1 MRRSLPIIALLSTLA
16 VLLALV
22 PPAGYAQ
29 TTEPALPLRLSRTF
43 GYGGGGR
50 IQGTFTLSVPERPG
64 LVRVEFLVDGRVVS
78 AADAPPFSYR
88 FNTAHFDPGPHTLS
102 AIGHTAQGQALASNT
117 YRREFLTSAE
127 AWQATRDLLVPLL
140 VFVGL
145 AVVASALVPALLSRR
160 QGTRPGAYGAAG
172 GAVCPRC
179 ELPYAR
185 HFLAPNLLVGKL
197 ARCPHCGKWAV
208 VGRASPTALEQA
220 EARWAA
226 QQGQAS
232 AEPEQEGERLRRA
245 LEDSR
250 FEE

>member
-1 MRRSLPIIALLSTLA
+1 MRPRCNAKWILS
-16 VLLALV
+16 ALV
-22 PPAGYAQ
+22 VLFCLLPAAAQAQ
-29 TTEPALPLRLSRTF
+29 TQEPALPLRLSRTF

-50 IQGTFTLSVPERPG
+50 IQGVFTLSVPEQPG
-64 LVRVEFLVDGRVVS
+64 LVEVDFLVDGQVVAS
-78 AADAPPFSYR
+78 AAAPPFTYR
-88 FNTAHFDPGPHTLS
+88 FNTAEFEPGPHTLS
-102 AIGHTAQGQALASNT
+102 AVGRTADGQALVSNA
-117 YRREFLTSAE
+117 YPRQFLTSAE
-127 AWQATRDLLVPLL
+127 AWRATRDLLVPLL
-140 VFVGL
+140 AFVGL
-145 AVVASALVPALLSRR
+145 AVVVSALVPALLSRR

-197 ARCPHCGKWAV
+197 ARCPNCGKWAV
-208 VGRASPTALEQA
+208 VARASPQALQAA

-226 QQGQAS
+226 QQGEAAAQ
-232 AEPEQEGERLRRA
+232 PQDEGERRRRA